1 MEDTVQVMA
10 SGLVIDRIT
19 RPLQLSGNTLTVAYR
34 KRIWPVT
41 DSCIHLDGTSEP
53 PATPEDS
60 HPDAWMQLV
69 ARLLPYPLPTDPGEC
84 AERLRTDFRDHLPD
98 STVRAIS
105 LLASLGHETEAREL
119 LVDFLE
125 QIRHPERARRLVDLR
140 LLFRGAY
147 PSSPSTNLDQ
157 SEADPERPA
166 AAHRAELDEDELLAL
181 NWQPEQESRIPTV
194 DDVPL
199 RTEARAIQ
207 ENIGTHAMEEG
218 GLIIRGLDEMP
229 DEQDWELSAPVS
241 EPSKRPT
248 SVEDNLLLQRVMS
261 LGSTAL
267 DVLRYFADN
276 PGDRAAHVEQ
286 VLGYPLPVINSL
298 LSGRLSQYLQR
309 SPSGGWACKSWV
321 PDALATLDSES

>member
-1 MEDTVQVMA
+1 MEDTVQVVA
-10 SGLVIDRIT
+10 SGQVIDRIT

-41 DSCIHLDGTSEP
+41 NSCIHVDGTSEP

-69 ARLLPYPLPTDPGEC
+69 ARLLPYPLPTDQGEC

-98 STVRAIS
+98 STVHAIS

-125 QIRHPERARRLVDLR
+125 QIRHPERVRRLVDLL
-140 LLFRGAY
+140 LLFRRAS
-147 PSSPSTNLDQ
+147 PSSPSSATNLDQ
-157 SEADPERPA
+157 PEAERPA
-166 AAHRAELDEDELLAL
+166 AVHKAELDEDELFAL
-181 NWQPEQESRIPTV
+181 TWQPEHESKIPAV

-199 RTEARAIQ
+199 RTEARSIQ
-207 ENIGTHAMEEG
+207 EHIGAHAMDEG
-218 GLIIRGLDEMP
+218 GLVIEGLDVMP
-229 DEQDWELSAPVS
+229 DEQHWELSAPVS
-241 EPSKRPT
+241 EPSKRSD
-248 SVEDNLLLQRVMS
+248 SVEDNLLLQRIMS

-276 PGDRAAHVEQ
+276 PGDRATHVEQ
-286 VLGYPLPVINSL
+286 VLGYPLPVVNGL
-298 LSGRLSQYLQR
+298 LSGKLSQYLQR
-309 SPSGGWACKSWV
+309 SPSGGWACQSWV
-321 PDALATLDSES
+321 PAALATLDSES